1 MFVCGIDVSSF
12 AVDCVLLDVD
22 DVLPPEWK
30 RYELHGADA
39 WERTRDVPKFG
50 SWTDDVIAFGIE
62 QPQAR
67 GTKFVGSLMV
77 TNRVVG
83 AVLVQLPRNAM
94 IEKWQPAAWR
104 KACKIP
110 GNASKGL
117 VKVQAMEH
125 ALNRWARVVDVGP
138 PIRRMYPSWIDSW
151 PQDAW
156 DAYCLARATASAYRT
171 IEAEERDGSVS
182 V

>member
-39 WERTRDVPKFG
+39 WERTRDVPRFG
-50 SWTDDVIAFGIE
+50 EWVEDVVAFGVE
-62 QPQAR
+62 NPQAR
-67 GTKFVGSLMV
+67 GPAAQNIAVLH
-77 TNRVVG
+77 RVVG
-83 AVLVQLPRNAM
+83 AVLVHLPRRTLVHP
-94 IEKWQPAAWR
+94 WQPASWR
-104 KACKIP
+104 KACGIP

-117 VKVQAMEH
+117 VKSEAIMH
-125 ALNRWARVVDVGP
+125 AIGRWGRVIDEGP
-138 PIRRMYPSWIDSW
+138 PIRRVYPAWVDLW

-156 DAYCLARATASAYRT
+156 DAYCLARATAGAYRM